1 MWEQLA
7 TVFAF
12 SVFSK
17 YRNWDALLDRD
28 IQDGS
33 MRTENLREKK
43 LQRKTLK
50 DEYF

>member
-17 YRNWDALLDRD
+17 YLNCDALLNRD

-33 MRTENLREKK
+33 MKTENVREKK
-43 LQRKTLK
+43 LQTLK